1 MTVTTGELR
10 KGLTIL
16 LDGEMYKITEWSH
29 NKQGR
34 GSANVR
40 LQLKNIRTGANIER
54 TFMAGSKFEDVRLER
69 RPVQFLYADGDDYN
83 FMDNET
89 YEQFALNRSVLGNA
103 ADYIKE
109 NDTIDLLMFRE
120 EPIDVDLPTAVVLAV
135 VQTEQGLQGDRATAG
150 FKPAT
155 LETGITVQ
163 VPLFVNEGDRI
174 KVDTRE
180 AKYLE
185 RVN

>member
-1 MTVTTGELR
+1 MTVTTGELK

-83 FMDNET
+83 FMDAET
-89 YEQFALNRSVLGNA
+89 YEQFSLTRSLLGDTVNF
-103 ADYIKE
+103 IKE
-109 NDTIDLLMFRE
+109 NDTIDLLMYRE
-120 EPIDVDLPTAVVLAV
+120 DPIDVDITTSVLLQV
-135 VQTEQGLQGDRATAG
+135 VQTEPGVQG
-150 FKPAT
+150 
-155 LETGITVQ
+155 
-163 VPLFVNEGDRI
+163 
-174 KVDTRE
+174 
-180 AKYLE
+180 
-185 RVN
+185 